1 MSFPRKKVKWSPSNQ
16 LEFLCIDWIECDE
29 TIYEEYSKED
39 YFNKNDDEGVTE
51 EEKKHN
57 KFYTI
62 FVFGIT
68 IEGYSV
74 CAKIINYQPY
84 FYVKIPY
91 IFKEKPKLKKKFIK
105 EFFEKPELNFSKI
118 NTYNKI
124 DEKITS
130 TNPKISNDAS
140 YLLKMR
146 DKLESSEYKS
156 ALDESKICEKNSE
169 IFWSFTNNQKYDF
182 WKLSFQSKEG
192 YHLFSS
198 FMKINKHFPKMYDK
212 KSETKKPHYLDFKL
226 FESELEPLLRFFHDM
241 KIKPSNWI
249 KFNKRSYKM
258 KPNMSSCQINVEIDY
273 QKVIAIDKQEI
284 PPIIVASY
292 DIECDSSHGDFPLAK
307 KDYKKL
313 ANELVV
319 SYLNKKIKL
328 NKIAKSSQEYK
339 ELSDELKTHIFFK
352 KRIIQAFDLEK
363 QYYLHQ
369 KKEDETEEERLELSD
384 KLQPKIDN
392 EISKVYFK
400 VRDIKSKKDN
410 KIIIENYLKT
420 EKFNTLCKEI
430 LFICDRPIKKI
441 IANQKMKAAITS
453 INIQYERK
461 EEYRIKTYKQDAK
474 PCSIH
479 DLISIIKTVSKKTKF
494 SFENLKIKILGKD
507 VLVKYVNQELRCSF
521 PQVKGDKV
529 IQIGTVFWRYGD
541 DKPIYNNI
549 ITLKECAPIPNVDVY
564 SFTKERDVLLE
575 WTKMIRNYDP
585 DIILGYNIFGFDEVF
600 MFDRAN
606 ELIAKGNVGDTKY
619 QKFINMGRLNADTYK
634 NIWNCK
640 GKLLKKKLASSALG
654 ANYLEYFNT
663 PGRVQIDL
671 LKVIQGGLT
680 KLDSYKLDSVAEFYI
695 CGKILKVGRSEY
707 DDVINES
714 QWLHITNIKELEVG
728 NYLIITL
735 KTGEKVENG
744 TKFIIEELDVENEY
758 IKLNEPISA
767 SINSQAPKWGIA
779 KDDVTPKQIF
789 EFQKGTNEQRAIVA
803 KYCIQDCALVI
814 RLLKKLDTIVNNFGM
829 SNVCI
834 VPFSY
839 IFMRG
844 QGIKIF
850 SLVVNECSES
860 GFLLPTLD
868 KVWTDKGE
876 DDDIVNSVGED
887 EAIEVGETTLQNET
901 LSNLVGRDDID
912 DGDEGNTKFTL
923 GDDFNKINING
934 DGYEGAIVLEPMPGI
949 YIDDPITV
957 LDFSSLYPSEMIASN
972 LSHDSHC
979 EDEYWLGDEGGRRIK
994 ALGYDYLDVE
1004 YDVFSWI
1011 DPKNHNKGKQK
1022 TGVTTERFVQYN
1034 DGKKGLIP
1042 NIERKLL
1049 GARKATKKKM
1059 KEERD
1064 PFKQS
1069 ILDGLQLAYKV
1080 TANSLYGQIGAS
1092 TSKIYKKAIA
1102 ASTTAGGRRCIY
1114 RAKDYCLKNNPGCEV
1129 VYGDSVTKDTPLLL
1143 KNKITNEI
1151 EIKQIDELGDIEW
1164 SKYDNF
1170 KINDITNSDKLQNK
1184 CDNYLIYTSNGWSNI
1199 KRIIKHKTTKKIYRV
1214 TTHTGIV
1221 DITEDHSLLDEDLNP
1236 IKPLNA
1242 NVGMKLKH
1250 NYPEF
1255 DNNTINLEII
1265 LNIINNIYKYDINFK
1280 EAFIYGFF
1288 FGDGSCGKYNCPS
1301 GIKYSWGLN
1310 QKSYKMC
1317 SILQSI
1323 LIDVFGDYFSIYNT
1337 LNSSN
1342 IYKIA
1347 PRGSIKKYVN
1357 LFRNICYNKD
1367 KYKIIPLKYLNGD
1380 INLRI
1385 AYFAGYY
1392 AADEYKC
1399 LNTES
1404 KNIIL
1409 SNKGKIGTSMLYY
1422 LMKSIGLKVSVNTRK
1437 DKNNIFKLTGTN
1449 KKQRKHPNEIK
1460 KIEYIKTINNDE
1472 YVYDI
1477 ETDVGNF
1484 NSGFPLIVKNTDSV
1498 FVKFNLVYED
1508 GTYPQTDL
1516 DKVQRSIDI
1525 GLELQKKLKDDKYFT
1540 PPHDLEYEKV
1550 FYPLMLITKKRYAG
1564 EKFEFDASSSAFTS
1578 MGIVLKRRDNAP
1590 ILKHAYGGVMKK
1602 IMKEK
1607 NIESAIEFVRLCCQE
1622 IIDNKYELNM
1632 FVISKTLRDY
1642 YKDPESI
1649 AHKVLANRM
1658 GERDPG
1664 NKPASNERIPYAY
1677 IKVEEKAGVKLLQG
1691 DKIEHV
1697 NYITEND
1704 LQLDYYIYI
1713 KNQLLKPICQ
1723 IFELVVENMKGYPYH
1738 ANHFEN
1744 LWDIYYEKYK
1754 GDKKKTDK
1762 KISEEK
1768 QKVVAKLIFKEYM
1781 ILAHNKQNKVNTLDG
1796 WLQII
1801 NDAFDDNNENK
1812 EDTLEDEVDNSKTE
1826 STTKQV
1832 KNTVVKK
1839 KLKRQTAIS
1848 DFF

>member
-39 YFNKNDDEGVTE
+39 YFNKDDDEGVTE

-84 FYVKIPY
+84 FYVKIPN

-169 IFWSFTNNQKYDF
+169 IFWSFTNNEKYDF

-198 FMKINKHFPKMYDK
+198 FMKMNKHFPKMYDK

-369 KKEDETEEERLELSD
+369 KKDDETEEERIELSD
-384 KLQPKIDN
+384 KLQTKIDD

-744 TKFIIEELDVENEY
+744 TKFIIEELDVENDY
-758 IKLNEPISA
+758 IKINEPISV

-814 RLLKKLDTIVNNFGM
+814 RLLKKLDTIVNNVGM
-829 SNVCI
+829 SNVCL

-868 KVWTDKGE
+868 KIWTDREE
-876 DDDIVNSVGED
+876 DDTVIN
-887 EAIEVGETTLQNET
+887 EAIEVEETTLQNET
-901 LSNLVGRDDID
+901 LTNLVGRDDNEED
-912 DGDEGNTKFTL
+912 DRENIKFTL
-923 GDDFNKINING
+923 GNDFNKINING
-934 DGYEGAIVLEPMPGI
+934 DGFEGAIVLDPIPGI

-979 EDEYWLGDEGGRRIK
+979 EDKYWLGDEGARRIK

-1004 YDVFSWI
+1004 YDVFSLI
-1011 DPKNHNKGKQK
+1011 DPNNHNKGKKK
-1022 TGVTTERFVQYN
+1022 TGTTIERFVQYN

-1129 VYGDSVTKDTPLLL
+1129 VYGD
-1143 KNKITNEI
+1143 
-1151 EIKQIDELGDIEW
+1151 
-1164 SKYDNF
+1164 
-1170 KINDITNSDKLQNK
+1170 
-1184 CDNYLIYTSNGWSNI
+1184 
-1199 KRIIKHKTTKKIYRV
+1199 
-1214 TTHTGIV
+1214 
-1221 DITEDHSLLDEDLNP
+1221 
-1236 IKPLNA
+1236 
-1242 NVGMKLKH
+1242 
-1250 NYPEF
+1250 
-1255 DNNTINLEII
+1255 
-1265 LNIINNIYKYDINFK
+1265 
-1280 EAFIYGFF
+1280 
-1288 FGDGSCGKYNCPS
+1288 
-1301 GIKYSWGLN
+1301 
-1310 QKSYKMC
+1310 
-1317 SILQSI
+1317 
-1323 LIDVFGDYFSIYNT
+1323 
-1337 LNSSN
+1337 
-1342 IYKIA
+1342 
-1347 PRGSIKKYVN
+1347 
-1357 LFRNICYNKD
+1357 
-1367 KYKIIPLKYLNGD
+1367 
-1380 INLRI
+1380 
-1385 AYFAGYY
+1385 
-1392 AADEYKC
+1392 
-1399 LNTES
+1399 
-1404 KNIIL
+1404 
-1409 SNKGKIGTSMLYY
+1409 
-1422 LMKSIGLKVSVNTRK
+1422 
-1437 DKNNIFKLTGTN
+1437 
-1449 KKQRKHPNEIK
+1449 
-1460 KIEYIKTINNDE
+1460 
-1472 YVYDI
+1472 
-1477 ETDVGNF
+1477 
-1484 NSGFPLIVKNTDSV
+1484 TDSV

-1754 GDKKKTDK
+1754 YDKKKTDK

-1781 ILAHNKQNKVNTLDG
+1781 IQAHNKQNKVNTLDG

-1801 NDAFDDNNENK
+1801 DDAFSEETNENE
-1812 EDTLEDEVDNSKTE
+1812 EDTLEDEVDNSKSE

-1832 KNTVVKK
+1832 KIAIVKK

>member
-1 MSFPRKKVKWSPSNQ
+1 MTFPRKKVKWSPSNE
-16 LEFLCIDWIECDE
+16 LTFLCIDWIECDE
-29 TIYEEYSKED
+29 TIYEDFTSDD
-39 YFNKNDDEGVTE
+39 YFNKDGDEGITE
-51 EEKKHN
+51 EDKKHN
-57 KFYTI
+57 KYYTI
-62 FVFGIT
+62 FVFGTT

-74 CAKIINYQPY
+74 CAKIINYKPY
-84 FYVKIPY
+84 FYVKIPD
-91 IFKEKPKLKKKFIK
+91 IFKKKQKLKKKFIR
-105 EFFEKPELNFSKI
+105 EFFDKKELNFSKI

-124 DEKITS
+124 DEKIS
-130 TNPKISNDAS
+130 SSNSKISNDAS

-146 DKLESSEYKS
+146 DKLSTTEHKS
-156 ALDESKICEKNSE
+156 ALDNKIICEKNSE
-169 IFWSFTNNQKYDF
+169 IFWSFTNNAKYDF
-182 WKLSFQSKEG
+182 WKLPFQSKEG

-198 FMKINKHFPKMYDK
+198 FMKMNKHFPKIIDK
-212 KSETKKPHYLDFKL
+212 NSEEKKPYYLDFKL

-249 KFNKRSYKM
+249 KFDKRSYKM

-273 QKVIAIDKQEI
+273 RKIIPIDKQEI
-284 PPIIVASY
+284 PPLIVASY

-328 NKIAKSSQEYK
+328 NKMSKASQEYK
-339 ELSDELKTHIFFK
+339 LLSSELKTHLFFK
-352 KRIIQAFDLEK
+352 NRIIQAFDLNKE
-363 QYYLHQ
+363 YYLSQ
-369 KKEDETEEERLELSD
+369 KKDNETDEERT
-384 KLQPKIDN
+384 KLMEKLKPKIDD

-410 KIIIENYLKT
+410 KITIENYLKT
-420 EKFNTLCKEI
+420 ENFNKLCKEL

-441 IANQKMKAAITS
+441 IANQKMKAAIAS

-479 DLISIIKTVSKKTKF
+479 DLIAIIKTVSKKTKF
-494 SFENLKIKILGKD
+494 SLEDLKTKILGKD

-541 DKPIYNNI
+541 DKPIYNNM
-549 ITLKECAPIPNVDVY
+549 ITLKECAPIPNVDIY
-564 SFTKERDVLLE
+564 SFTKEKDLLLE

-606 ELIAKGNVGDTKY
+606 ELIAKGNTNDTKY
-619 QKFINMGRLNADTYK
+619 QKFINMGRLNAETYK

-695 CGKILKVGRSEY
+695 CGKILNVGRSEC

-728 NYLIITL
+728 NYVIITL

-758 IKLNEPISA
+758 IKLTEPIPT

-868 KVWTDKGE
+868 KVWTDKE
-876 DDDIVNSVGED
+876 DDTTEIDD
-887 EAIEVGETTLQNET
+887 EAIEVGETSLQTET
-901 LSNLVGRDDID
+901 LSQLVSRDDED
-912 DGDEGNTKFTL
+912 EDRGDAKFTL

-934 DGYEGAIVLEPMPGI
+934 DGYEGAIVLEPIPGI

-979 EDEYWLGDEGGRRIK
+979 EDEFWLGDEGGKRIK

-1042 NIERKLL
+1042 NIEKKLL

-1059 KEERD
+1059 KEEKD

-1129 VYGDSVTKDTPLLL
+1129 VYGD
-1143 KNKITNEI
+1143 
-1151 EIKQIDELGDIEW
+1151 
-1164 SKYDNF
+1164 
-1170 KINDITNSDKLQNK
+1170 
-1184 CDNYLIYTSNGWSNI
+1184 
-1199 KRIIKHKTTKKIYRV
+1199 
-1214 TTHTGIV
+1214 
-1221 DITEDHSLLDEDLNP
+1221 
-1236 IKPLNA
+1236 
-1242 NVGMKLKH
+1242 
-1250 NYPEF
+1250 
-1255 DNNTINLEII
+1255 
-1265 LNIINNIYKYDINFK
+1265 
-1280 EAFIYGFF
+1280 
-1288 FGDGSCGKYNCPS
+1288 
-1301 GIKYSWGLN
+1301 
-1310 QKSYKMC
+1310 
-1317 SILQSI
+1317 
-1323 LIDVFGDYFSIYNT
+1323 
-1337 LNSSN
+1337 
-1342 IYKIA
+1342 
-1347 PRGSIKKYVN
+1347 
-1357 LFRNICYNKD
+1357 
-1367 KYKIIPLKYLNGD
+1367 
-1380 INLRI
+1380 
-1385 AYFAGYY
+1385 
-1392 AADEYKC
+1392 
-1399 LNTES
+1399 
-1404 KNIIL
+1404 
-1409 SNKGKIGTSMLYY
+1409 
-1422 LMKSIGLKVSVNTRK
+1422 
-1437 DKNNIFKLTGTN
+1437 
-1449 KKQRKHPNEIK
+1449 
-1460 KIEYIKTINNDE
+1460 
-1472 YVYDI
+1472 
-1477 ETDVGNF
+1477 
-1484 NSGFPLIVKNTDSV
+1484 TDSV

-1516 DKVQRSIDI
+1516 DKVQRSMDI
-1525 GLELQKKLKDDKYFT
+1525 GLKLQQKLKDDNYYT

-1564 EKFEFDASSSAFTS
+1564 EKFEFNAKSSAFTS

-1607 NIESAIEFVRLCCQE
+1607 NIESAIEFVRQCCQE

-1649 AHKVLANRM
+1649 AHKVLADRM

-1677 IKVEEKAGVKLLQG
+1677 IKVEEKEGVKLLQG

-1697 NYITEND
+1697 NYITENN

-1744 LWDIYYEKYK
+1744 LWHIYYEKYK

-1781 ILAHNKQNKVNTLDG
+1781 IKAHNKQNKVNTLDG

-1801 NDAFDDNNENK
+1801 DDAFKDNDDNDN
-1812 EDTLEDEVDNSKTE
+1812 EDTQEVVDNSKKT

-1832 KNTVVKK
+1832 KKTVIKK